1 MDLSV
6 VIVNWNAVSHL
17 TRCLDS
23 ISHLSEDVDEIVVVD
38 NHSSDAS
45 CQRVGEYSRVLLIAN
60 QENRGFGPA
69 ANQGIARTRSR
80 FVLLINSDTR
90 VLPASVRKLY
100 EAIESN
106 SNSAIACGSL
116 VRSDG
121 FPQTSFQFRSLPT
134 FSSVLLDVSGL
145 DELLTLFRKKTPAPL
160 KSGFLPCSVQPA
172 AAYWMVRR
180 GAWEAL
186 KGFDPRFWPAWF
198 EDVDFCKRLEST
210 EWRVLFCEEAPALHA
225 GGVSLPSL
233 GHRQFTRVFYT
244 NLKRYL
250 RKHHPYVLALL
261 WFPIQCGSLVRQ
273 FLATPIQAVKGS

>member
-6 VIVNWNAVSHL
+6 VIVNWNDVSHL

-23 ISHLSEDVDEIVVVD
+23 ISRLSENVDKIVVVD
-38 NHSSDAS
+38 NHSSDTS
-45 CQRVGEYSRVLLIAN
+45 CQRAGEYSRVLLIAN

-100 EAIESN
+100 EAIKSN
-106 SNSAIACGSL
+106 SSSAIACGSL
-116 VRSDG
+116 VRNDG
-121 FPQTSFQFRSLPT
+121 VPQTSFQFRRLPT
-134 FSSVLLDVSGL
+134 FSSVLFEVSGL
-145 DELLTLFRKKTPAPL
+145 DKLFTLFQKKKPPPL
-160 KSGFLPCSVQPA
+160 KSGFLPSSVQPA

-186 KGFDPRFWPAWF
+186 NGFDPRFWPAWF
-198 EDVDFCKRLEST
+198 EDVDFCKRLQST
-210 EWRVLFCEEAPALHA
+210 EWRVFFCEDAPALHD
-225 GGVSLPSL
+225 GGVSLPQI
-233 GHRQFTRVFYT
+233 GYRRFTQVFYA

-250 RKHHPYVLALL
+250 RKHHPYGLALL